1 MYYSRS
7 ELSIKVIS
15 TTYYWHIPF
24 LIFDYAYAIKM
35 EKQRKIPHRHKNSKI
50 KLENRR
56 N

>member
-15 TTYYWHIPF
+15 TTYYWHILF
-24 LIFDYAYAIKM
+24 LILDYAYAIQM